1 MFRIKIRNKAWIFT
15 VTTSIQFMLNVLANV
30 IRKRGKEGM
39 RIVKE
44 IKLPICN

>member
-1 MFRIKIRNKAWIFT
+1 MFRIRNKAWIFT
-15 VTTSIQFMLNVLANV
+15 LTTSTQFILKVLANA

-39 RIVKE
+39 RMVEE